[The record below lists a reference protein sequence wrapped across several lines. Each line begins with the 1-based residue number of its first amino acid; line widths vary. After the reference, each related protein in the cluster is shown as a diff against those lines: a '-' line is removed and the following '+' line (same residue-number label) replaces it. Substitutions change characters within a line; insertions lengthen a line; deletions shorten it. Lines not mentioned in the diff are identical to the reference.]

1 MRVAYFVMRYP
12 LLTETFLDREMRG
25 LIAHGIA
32 VEVHPLWDWGNRR
45 RAMPG
50 GARVVRHS
58 FVGIL
63 ASALLETCRH
73 PDLVWRGARALARH
87 RPGGAESWFM
97 ALWGGIFALGVAR
110 DFRSRAEH
118 GDGVDWLH
126 GAWATA
132 PATAALGLSR
142 LLDMSFS
149 FGAQA
154 YDLYRHGG
162 DPLLP
167 LKLRRARFV
176 HTTTRTNLEHI
187 MKRFP
192 DRSAEI
198 LLVRRGLPELPPLRE
213 KTEFGSPEVS
223 LLSVGRLVEKKG
235 QVHQL
240 AACAELQRRGIRFRL
255 RIVGEGPERRQLEE
269 RIRALGLSASVEL
282 SGAQPECAVQRAYD
296 AADIF
301 LHTGIIDAAGDRD
314 GLPNV
319 IPEAMSRGV
328 CVITSPGGGAAEA
341 IAHEVTGLTADPANP
356 VALADAIV
364 RLLSDASLRAKLR
377 AHAHRWVAENFLAAA
392 NTARLA
398 SAFRAQ
404 AASGR

>member
-1 MRVAYFVMRYP
+1 
-12 LLTETFLDREMRG
+12 
-25 LIAHGIA
+25 
-32 VEVHPLWDWGNRR
+32 
-45 RAMPG
+45 
-50 GARVVRHS
+50 
-58 FVGIL
+58 
-63 ASALLETCRH
+63 
-73 PDLVWRGARALARH
+73 
-87 RPGGAESWFM
+87 
-97 ALWGGIFALGVAR
+97 
-110 DFRSRAEH
+110 
-118 GDGVDWLH
+118 
-126 GAWATA
+126 
-132 PATAALGLSR
+132 
-142 LLDMSFS
+142 
-149 FGAQA
+149 
-154 YDLYRHGG
+154 
-162 DPLLP
+162 
-167 LKLRRARFV
+167 
-176 HTTTRTNLEHI
+176 
-187 MKRFP
+187 
-192 DRSAEI
+192 
-198 LLVRRGLPELPPLRE
+198 
-213 KTEFGSPEVS
+213 
-223 LLSVGRLVEKKG
+223 
-235 QVHQL
+235 
-240 AACAELQRRGIRFRL
+240 
-255 RIVGEGPERRQLEE
+255 
-269 RIRALGLSASVEL
+269 LSASVEL